1 VAEAG
6 IAATMVAAG
15 GFASRLGPE
24 PASESLGQG
33 DVEFHEQVHPSTKVI
48 NAIDV
53 PEAAPNGAAASACP
67 VSGQA
72 Y

>member
-1 VAEAG
+1 MAEAG

-33 DVEFHEQVHPSTKVI
+33 DVEFHEHIHPSTKVI

-53 PEAAPNGAAASACP
+53 PGAPARGL
-67 VSGQA
+67 
-72 Y
+72 